1 MNHEMEQ
8 YHPKHLPDA
17 SNISTTYL
25 YICIQKHRRSTIYI
39 HNNYI
44 IKN

>member
-8 YHPKHLPDA
+8 HHHKHLLDA
-17 SNISTTYL
+17 SNISIIYL
-25 YICIQKHRRSTIYI
+25 YSFIQKHRRSTIYI